1 MVTSFNTIVLICKLI
16 FGSYDDYNNKSAKN
30 SLCASLNTPDNRIII
45 VGAENATEAT
55 TIVFMCLM
63 YIYIEYKVCA
73 PGHLYSPLTAQQ
85 H

>member
-1 MVTSFNTIVLICKLI
+1 MVTSFNTIVLICKPI

-30 SLCASLNTPDNRIII
+30 SLCVSLNTPDNKIII

-63 YIYIEYKVCA
+63 YIYIYSTRSVR
-73 PGHLYSPLTAQQ
+73 PGIYIAH
-85 H
+85 